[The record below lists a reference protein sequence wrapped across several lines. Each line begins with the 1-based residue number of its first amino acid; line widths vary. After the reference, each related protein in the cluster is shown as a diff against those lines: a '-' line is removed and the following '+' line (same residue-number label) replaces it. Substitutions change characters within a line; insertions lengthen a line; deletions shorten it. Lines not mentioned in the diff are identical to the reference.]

1 MPVGSC
7 LGSDGTSTLQY
18 GGGHTSS
25 NNGNDTPFEVVMT
38 SAVLNTAEQ
47 FAFMQQTLL
56 MQIFRVPSN
65 QSHYSQQQQRSSPQQ
80 QAFESLSSSASSS
93 SSNSGGGGGGSGS
106 GGGRSSSSGGD
117 FMPVCP
123 TCIAFSDQCCQLEA
137 GMVLFHEFL
146 EANLQWFWDAK
157 LSEALGSLR

>member
-7 LGSDGTSTLQY
+7 LGSDHTSTLQY
-18 GGGHTSS
+18 GGGHAHSASS
-25 NNGNDTPFEVVMT
+25 NGDSRGETPMEVIMT

-56 MQIFRVPSN
+56 MQIFRVPGPPN
-65 QSHYSQQQQRSSPQQ
+65 QGQIQRSSP
-80 QAFESLSSSASSS
+80 QAFESLSSSGSSS
-93 SSNSGGGGGGSGS
+93 SSNSGG
-106 GGGRSSSSGGD
+106 RNSSNND

-146 EANLQWFWDAK
+146 ETNLQGFWDAK
-157 LSEALGSLR
+157 LSEALVSLR